1 MKLVYISISIRHNYA
16 KAAATTPQDQ
26 KKKKP
31 DKGPGRLPKQ
41 KKKAVFFFS
50 SPAQRELAWVHF
62 CLPLEHS
69 VTSPAIPPESLC
81 FQRRCP

>member
-16 KAAATTPQDQ
+16 KAAATAPQDQ
-26 KKKKP
+26 KKKSP
-31 DKGPGRLPKQ
+31 TKGQGGSQ
-41 KKKAVFFFS
+41 NKKKTVFFFS

>member
-16 KAAATTPQDQ
+16 KAAAAATPQDQ
-26 KKKKP
+26 KKSPTKAQ
-31 DKGPGRLPKQ
+31 GGSQ
-41 KKKAVFFFS
+41 KKKEAVFFFS
-50 SPAQRELAWVHF
+50 SPAQRKLAWVHF